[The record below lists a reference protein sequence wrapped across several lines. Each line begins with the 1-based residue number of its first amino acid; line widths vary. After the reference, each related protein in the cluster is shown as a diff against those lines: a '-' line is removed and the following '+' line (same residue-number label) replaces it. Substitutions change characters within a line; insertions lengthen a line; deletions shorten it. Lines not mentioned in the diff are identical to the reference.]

1 MPKTETPTLKLRKEV
16 LGYIQNEGALGEVS
30 SPKYKDKTTDLEY
43 QLGSKINM
51 FGLKNNYI
59 SYAKISGGVVTAY
72 LIGRYVYESG
82 IYARVKAYLCRRKA
96 VETAPAS
103 PVN

>member
-1 MPKTETPTLKLRKEV
+1 
-16 LGYIQNEGALGEVS
+16 
-30 SPKYKDKTTDLEY
+30 
-43 QLGSKINM
+43 M
-51 FGLKNNYI
+51 FGLKNNYV

-82 IYARVKAYLCRRKA
+82 IYAHVKAYLCRRKA